1 MDNLKDVIIEL
12 TFFVPS
18 FGSLLTSLTISKG
31 TMVNARNVEAKLAE
45 EAPRLIPLPRA
56 GGRLEG
62 GVGSEVFRVLF
73 KDDTGFLDGVG
84 SDVFLVRLTEGAEVG
99 VTKGDDLAESSAV
112 LEEVL
117 LVDLGVSDAKTES
130 S

>member
-1 MDNLKDVIIEL
+1 VIIQL
-12 TFFVPS
+12 TFFLPS
-18 FGSLLTSLTISKG
+18 FGSLLTSLTMLKG
-31 TMVNARNVEAKLAE
+31 TMTNALNLEARLAE

-56 GGRLEG
+56 GGRLEE
-62 GVGSEVFRVLF
+62 GVGSEVFRFLF
-73 KDDTGFLDGVG
+73 EDDAGFLDGVG

-99 VTKGDDLAESSAV
+99 VTKGDVLGETSAA

>member
-1 MDNLKDVIIEL
+1 MDNLKDIIIQL

-18 FGSLLTSLTISKG
+18 FGSLLTSLTMSKG
-31 TMVNARNVEAKLAE
+31 TMVNARKVEARLAE

-56 GGRLEG
+56 GGRLEE

-73 KDDTGFLDGVG
+73 EDDTGFLDSVG

>member
-1 MDNLKDVIIEL
+1 MHNFKDVITQL

-18 FGSLLTSLTISKG
+18 FGSLLTSLTMSKG
-31 TMVNARNVEAKLAE
+31 TMVNARKVEARLAE
-45 EAPRLIPLPRA
+45 EEPRLILLPRA
-56 GGRLEG
+56 GGRLEE

-73 KDDTGFLDGVG
+73 EDDAGCLDGVG
-84 SDVFLVRLTEGAEVG
+84 SDVFLARLTEGAAVG
-99 VTKGDDLAESSAV
+99 VTKGDDLEDTSAA

-117 LVDLGVSDAKTES
+117 LVDLGVSEAKTES